1 MSKRISQ
8 LDPDVSPDAGSI
20 FESERAGVS
29 YRLTV
34 PQLQALIGASLALA
48 GAPTAPTP
56 APGDSDTSIAT
67 TAFVAN
73 LGNSKADLASPT
85 FTGDPKAPTPAPGDN
100 DTSIATTAFVAN
112 SVSSKADIASP
123 TFTGDP
129 KAPTATV
136 TDNDTSIAT
145 TAFVES
151 KIAQKRV
158 WTSYTPSL
166 TASSGTFTSAAV
178 SGTYMVA
185 FGICFVRINVAIT
198 TKGTGTTPL
207 VTLPFAALANSAN
220 FSIPG
225 GEVAVS
231 GKGAVGR
238 IVAGLDK
245 ILIAGTDASDVA
257 VNGSSIFIMGSYP
270 IA

>member
-20 FESERAGVS
+20 FESERAGLS
-29 YRLTV
+29 YRVTV
-34 PQLQALIGASLALA
+34 AQLQALIGASLALS
-48 GAPTAPTP
+48 GAPT
-56 APGDSDTSIAT
+56 
-67 TAFVAN
+67 
-73 LGNSKADLASPT
+73 
-85 FTGDPKAPTPAPGDN
+85 APTPAPGDN
-100 DTSIATTAFVAN
+100 DTSIATTAFVELVRSTLDSAKAN
-112 SVSSKADIASP
+112 LASP

-151 KIAQKRV
+151 KIAQKRS
-158 WTSYTPSL
+158 WTSYTPIL

-178 SGTYMVA
+178 SGSYMVA
-185 FGICFVRINVAIT
+185 FGICFVRINVAVT
-198 TKGTGTTPL
+198 TKGTATTPL